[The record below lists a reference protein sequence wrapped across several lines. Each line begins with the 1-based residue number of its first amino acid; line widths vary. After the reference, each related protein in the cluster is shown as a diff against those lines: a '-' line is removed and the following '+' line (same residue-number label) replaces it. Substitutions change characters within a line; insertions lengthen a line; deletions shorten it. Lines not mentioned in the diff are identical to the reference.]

1 MKEFKSKGISL
12 ENMVG
17 AEPMKEKKVAGTPGK
32 AYNQTIVLT
41 EDLVWELR
49 TFAAEAMIGCF
60 LREDG
65 TLDRDR
71 LEQFWKE
78 YVKK

>member
-1 MKEFKSKGISL
+1 
-12 ENMVG
+12 MVG
-17 AEPMKEKKVAGTPGK
+17 QNLWKKKKVAGTPGK

-41 EDLVWELR
+41 RIWYGTEDICRGPPLQGVK
-49 TFAAEAMIGCF
+49 TVIEAMIGCF